1 MLASLPELCSWL
13 SSEIMLPPALTTSLP
28 GPALLPIGPFLLAS
42 LAKLLTTISAALSLL
57 LPTLAPWIEN
67 TRQFYYFKTSQMTQR
82 LDEEFPALILSTSS
96 LHPLWPLP
104 AAKATNS
111 RCTKTYM
118 SAVSYSMQSLVQIPS
133 PFPPLFLLGP
143 GRPTSFLLPKN

>member
-42 LAKLLTTISAALSLL
+42 LAKLLTTTSAALFLL

-67 TRQFYYFKTSQMTQR
+67 TRQFYHFETSQIAQ
-82 LDEEFPALILSTSS
+82 
-96 LHPLWPLP
+96 
-104 AAKATNS
+104 
-111 RCTKTYM
+111 
-118 SAVSYSMQSLVQIPS
+118 
-133 PFPPLFLLGP
+133 LLG
-143 GRPTSFLLPKN
+143 S